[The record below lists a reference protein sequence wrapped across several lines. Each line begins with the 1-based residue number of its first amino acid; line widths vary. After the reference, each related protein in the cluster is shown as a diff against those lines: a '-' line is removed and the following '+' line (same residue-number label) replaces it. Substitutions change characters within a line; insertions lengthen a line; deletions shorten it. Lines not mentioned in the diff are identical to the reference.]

1 MTMSAAQ
8 AQAAIDALQL
18 AVRTNETNIAQVRTE
33 SNRAL
38 DETRALAL
46 EYRTARADIM
56 TALDETKLLSE
67 TMKPMAGK
75 LEDLD
80 NKTAKAQE
88 SLATTQETLQKTMK

>member
-1 MTMSAAQ
+1 MTMSAEQ
-8 AQAAIDALQL
+8 AQAAIDALQA
-18 AVRTNETNIAQVRTE
+18 AVRTNETAIAQVRTE

-56 TALDETKLLSE
+56 TALDETKLLAQ
-67 TMKPMAGK
+67 TMNPMVGK

-80 NKTAKAQE
+80 KKTAKAQATLE
-88 SLATTQETLQKTMK
+88 TTQETLQKTMK